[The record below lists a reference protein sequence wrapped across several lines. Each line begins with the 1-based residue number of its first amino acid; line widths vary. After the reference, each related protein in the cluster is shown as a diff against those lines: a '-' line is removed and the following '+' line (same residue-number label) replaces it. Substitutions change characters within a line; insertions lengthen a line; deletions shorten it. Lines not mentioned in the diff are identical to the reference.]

1 MAREYSLRKAEKYP
15 EALKTK
21 KWSMNG
27 KNADPV
33 LQKRKSMQFKNA
45 FEYFLNIKTYKIY
58 DIIFVYSGERKKSF
72 GNMAN
77 LRTKLLP
84 SKRHL

>member
-1 MAREYSLRKAEKYP
+1 MARVYSLRKAEKYP
-15 EALKTK
+15 EALKTE

>member
-1 MAREYSLRKAEKYP
+1 MAKEYSLLKAEKYP

-33 LQKRKSMQFKNA
+33 LQKRKSMQF
-45 FEYFLNIKTYKIY
+45 
-58 DIIFVYSGERKKSF
+58 
-72 GNMAN
+72 
-77 LRTKLLP
+77 
-84 SKRHL
+84 

>member
-1 MAREYSLRKAEKYP
+1 MARVYSLRKAEKYP

-33 LQKRKSMQFKNA
+33 LQKRKSMQFLNV
-45 FEYFLNIKTYKIY
+45 FEYC
-58 DIIFVYSGERKKSF
+58 
-72 GNMAN
+72 
-77 LRTKLLP
+77 
-84 SKRHL
+84 

>member
-15 EALKTK
+15 KALKTK

-58 DIIFVYSGERKKSF
+58 DILFVIQVKKKVF
-72 GNMAN
+72 WKHG
-77 LRTKLLP
+77 
-84 SKRHL
+84 